1 MLRAARLV
9 AHTTPRPQSA
19 VLPAMKV
26 RLTLALI
33 LPPLLLAAAGCSG
46 DSLKTLSELA
56 ALRAALI
63 REYGHRDV
71 NVVVQNGNVLGV
83 TFVNSPLNGS
93 SEAERS
99 KRAREVAGFAEA
111 NYASISKI
119 DRVWVGFARGRT
131 YLYVLHT
138 GEVVSAF
145 LFEKGRVEAGDLLS
159 RPREVARAASSY
171 SKPRDETTVMVNYLQ
186 LYGDARD
193 GLMLIPLFT
202 VRGDKVVA
210 PRSVTLEFSSY
221 SGHGLFSRDRR
232 ITISVDGE
240 AVASGDA
247 RLKSSGRGADGVVAE
262 FLSYEISYRQ
272 LLKMVEGREVEISL
286 GPRRVEL
293 TAEQLRSLR
302 GMKECVEAQACY

>member
-1 MLRAARLV
+1 MFRRAV
-9 AHTTPRPQSA
+9 DDAHHMPTQSA
-19 VLPAMKV
+19 ALPSMRI

-46 DSLKTLSELA
+46 EALKTWSELA

-63 REYGHRDV
+63 REYGHQDI

-83 TFVNSPLNGS
+83 TFVNSPFNGS

-99 KRAREVAGFAEA
+99 RKAQEVARFAEA
-111 NYASISKI
+111 NYASIGKI
-119 DRVWVGFARGRT
+119 DRIWVAFARSRT

-159 RPREVARAASSY
+159 RPREAVRVASSY

-186 LYGDARD
+186 LYGDAKD

-202 VRGDKVVA
+202 VPGEKVVA
-210 PRSVTLEFSSY
+210 PKSVTLEFSSY
-221 SGHGLFSRDRR
+221 SRQGLFSRDRR
-232 ITISVDGE
+232 ITIAANGE
-240 AVASGDA
+240 VLASGSA

-262 FLSYEISYRQ
+262 FLSYDISYAQ
-272 LLKMVEGREVEISL
+272 LLKMVEGGEAKISL
-286 GPRRVEL
+286 GPKEVEL
-293 TAEQLRSLR
+293 TPEQLRLLR
-302 GMKECVEAQACY
+302 GMKECVDAQGCR